1 MAKKLP
7 TTIVIEIMENRGNNI
22 SPKYKKYVREY
33 INNTPILKLKLDEGK
48 FEELATDM
56 ESVLQWRYD
65 LDFC

>member
-7 TTIVIEIMENRGNNI
+7 TTIVIEIMENRGNKI

-33 INNTPILKLKLDEGK
+33 INNIPAMKAKLDEQK
-48 FEELATDM
+48 FDELATDM
-56 ESVLQWRYD
+56 EKVLQWKYN